1 MLFYSAK
8 ELTTKQHYKFLTG
21 SIIPRPIAWIT
32 TINQETNIVNAA
44 PFSYFNVVAKDLP
57 LVSLSINRNNQKIKD
72 TARNLLQQKE
82 GVIHLVN
89 DKVLAEMNQTSL
101 TLVDS
106 QEVTVPAIS
115 DAPIRFEVRLHQHI
129 PVKDHNDTIIS
140 DLFILEVL
148 NYHFE
153 ENLFD
158 PENEYIDPLAFN
170 PLARLAGATYS
181 HIAGTLVLERP
192 N

>member
-89 DKVLAEMNQTSL
+89 DKVLAEMNQTSASLPADESELAKTSL

-106 QEVTVPAIS
+106 QEVTVPAIDLRCS
-115 DAPIRFEVRLHQHI
+115 DSI
-129 PVKDHNDTIIS
+129 
-140 DLFILEVL
+140 
-148 NYHFE
+148 
-153 ENLFD
+153 
-158 PENEYIDPLAFN
+158 
-170 PLARLAGATYS
+170 
-181 HIAGTLVLERP
+181 
-192 N
+192 

>member
-8 ELTTKQHYKFLTG
+8 ELTAKQHYKFLTG

-89 DKVLAEMNQTSL
+89 DKVLAEMNQTSASYLL
-101 TLVDS
+101 TKVSWQKCLS
-106 QEVTVPAIS
+106 
-115 DAPIRFEVRLHQHI
+115 L
-129 PVKDHNDTIIS
+129 
-140 DLFILEVL
+140 
-148 NYHFE
+148 
-153 ENLFD
+153 
-158 PENEYIDPLAFN
+158 
-170 PLARLAGATYS
+170 
-181 HIAGTLVLERP
+181 
-192 N
+192 

>member
-89 DKVLAEMNQTSL
+89 DKVLAESNL
-101 TLVDS
+101 C
-106 QEVTVPAIS
+106 
-115 DAPIRFEVRLHQHI
+115 
-129 PVKDHNDTIIS
+129 
-140 DLFILEVL
+140 FI
-148 NYHFE
+148 
-153 ENLFD
+153 
-158 PENEYIDPLAFN
+158 
-170 PLARLAGATYS
+170 TC
-181 HIAGTLVLERP
+181 
-192 N
+192 